1 MRSLFLFSLLLFSC
15 GALSA
20 QVRIS
25 GTVTDNAT
33 GKPILRAAVRLKRGD
48 GTGKYRTIA
57 YTFTNE
63 EGEYMLSHK
72 PESEDYILECGLLGY
87 NKESIKPDWRD
98 KSSIEVDFRLR
109 EERLVLPDV
118 TVKSNPIRQSG
129 DTITYSIGQIARK
142 VDRTLE
148 SVLKRLPGISVEP
161 SGEIKY
167 NGKEISKFYIEDL
180 DLLGGRYALATKN
193 IRPEDVASIQ
203 VYENHQPIRVKKD
216 TDPSDKAALNIRLKQ
231 KAFGHWLGIAEAI
244 GGLSGKKAE
253 YGGAVTAM
261 SFHRKSQT
269 LLVGKG
275 NTFGREYVAEQTDFL
290 SPDVGN
296 VAATAFK
303 LPYSRP
309 PVDKERYE
317 RGRSGFASGNTLF
330 KTGTYTTLK
339 LNAQYNGS
347 DYGYKSQEKI
357 EYISKK
363 GKEANATLTEDIAVS
378 LPEYSSMMGV
388 EYDHNS
394 PSLYLS
400 SGTKLFWSR
409 RKSGAEINSS
419 KGLYFLENSKANI
432 YNVYN
437 TTKVDKKLGDGVFS
451 IYSTI
456 GYKSMPDYLL
466 EIFSEKEKYADQ
478 KINDRDLNFK
488 ISSGW
493 AWIFRQKFVLD
504 LSGGIAAHSSRIHTL
519 GEYTNGDKMENDFEG
534 FETDAR
540 LTPKISF
547 NGIKSRFSFTLPFR
561 YRLSNPKNRLGKSL
575 PMASDW
581 AVGGN
586 MNVHLTPSSS
596 NTWRINAGL
605 NKSLTGINR
614 YLSAPI
620 IRTHRYLHTSGTGL
634 DMSEWRGNTSLTW
647 NYKNPGNAFFLNAS
661 AGYSIVLK
669 NTLSSLSVD
678 ENMNE
683 VVSVHSRKG
692 STDQMY
698 TLSGDI
704 GKTFFDAGL
713 TLKLNGGVLLSHNDV
728 LFNNEV
734 LSVMS
739 GRVNLSPEI
748 YYFPL
753 KNLSFRLDADLS
765 VSDMKIYQQS
775 EGRRRRFDMGAEL
788 LVDYSVTDPLQL
800 YGIVKY
806 LALTS
811 ETDQLENNFDISI
824 GLRYKKEFWEM
835 WFEGRNLGR
844 EKELVRQFYSDLMIR
859 SMRYS
864 LRPFT
869 LEAGVRFS
877 W

>member
-1 MRSLFLFSLLLFSC
+1 MRSLFLLLLLILSC
-15 GALSA
+15 GTLSA

-25 GTVTDNAT
+25 GTVAENAT
-33 GKPILRAAVRLKRGD
+33 GKPIFRAALRLKKGD
-48 GTGKYRTIA
+48 GAGKYRTVA

-63 EGEYMLSHK
+63 KGEYLLSHT

-87 NKESIKPDWRD
+87 NKESIKPDWKD
-98 KSSIEVDFRLR
+98 KSSIKVDFLLR

-118 TVKSNPIRQSG
+118 TVKSKPIRQSG
-129 DTITYSIGQIARK
+129 DTITYSVGQIARK

-231 KAFGHWLGIAEAI
+231 KAFGRWLGLMEVI
-244 GGLSGKKAE
+244 GGLSGKKVE

-275 NTFGREYVAEQTDFL
+275 NTFGREYMAEQTDFL
-290 SPDVGN
+290 SLDPGS
-296 VAATAFK
+296 AMGSAFK
-303 LPYSRP
+303 IPYSGP

-317 RGRSGFASGNTLF
+317 RGRSGFTSGNTLF
-330 KTGTYTTLK
+330 KTGSYTTLK

-347 DYGYKSQEKI
+347 DYGYRSQEKI
-357 EYISKK
+357 EYIDKNAK
-363 GKEANATLTEDIAVS
+363 VANATLTEDIAVS

-388 EYDHNS
+388 VYDHNS
-394 PSLYLS
+394 PALYLLS
-400 SGTKLFWSR
+400 DTKLFWSR
-409 RKSGAEINSS
+409 RKNMAEINSS

-432 YNVYN
+432 YNLYN
-437 TTKVDKKLGDGVFS
+437 TTKVDKKLGEGVFS

-456 GYKSMPDYLL
+456 GYKSMPDYFL
-466 EIFSEKEKYADQ
+466 EIFSEKGKYADQ

-488 ISSGW
+488 IGSGW
-493 AWIFRQKFVLD
+493 AWILRQRFVLD
-504 LSGGIAAHSSRIHTL
+504 LSGGITARSSRIRTI
-519 GEYTNGDKMENDFEG
+519 GKYTNRDKMENDFEG
-534 FETDAR
+534 FEADANV
-540 LTPKISF
+540 TPRISF
-547 NGIKSRFSFTLPFR
+547 NGAKSRFSLTLPLR

-575 PMASDW
+575 PVGSDW
-581 AVGGN
+581 AMGGN
-586 MNVHLTPSSS
+586 VNVHLSPSSS
-596 NTWRINAGL
+596 NTWTINAGL
-605 NKSLTGINR
+605 NKSLTGVDR

-620 IRTHRYLHTSGTGL
+620 IRTHRYLHTSGTGS

-647 NYKNPGNAFFLNAS
+647 NYKNLNNAFFLNAT

-692 STDQMY
+692 STNQMY
-698 TLSGDI
+698 TLLGDV
-704 GKTFFDAGL
+704 GKTFFEAGL
-713 TLKLNGGVLLSHNDV
+713 TLKLNGGVVFGRNDI

-734 LSVMS
+734 LNVMS
-739 GRVNLSPEI
+739 GRLNLSPSI
-748 YYFPL
+748 YYFPF

-765 VSDMKIYQQS
+765 IYDMKIHNQS
-775 EGRRRRFDMGAEL
+775 EGRRRRFDTGAEL
-788 LVDYSVTDPLQL
+788 LVDYSVTDPLEF

-811 ETDQLENNFDISI
+811 EEDNLENNFDISV
-824 GLRYKKEFWEM
+824 GLRYKREFWEM

-869 LEAGVRFS
+869 LEAGIRFS